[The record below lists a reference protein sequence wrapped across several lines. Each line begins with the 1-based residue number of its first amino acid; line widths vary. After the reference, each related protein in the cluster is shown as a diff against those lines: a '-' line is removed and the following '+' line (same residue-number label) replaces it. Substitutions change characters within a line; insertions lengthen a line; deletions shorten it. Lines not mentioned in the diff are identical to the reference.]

1 MNITVIIWLQ
11 KIAEKIER
19 KHNLSKD
26 EVEQTF
32 INDPYYR
39 FLEKGKI
46 NGENV
51 YAIYGRADSGR
62 YLTVIF
68 IRKFDNQALIIT
80 ARDMDRKERKQYEKQ
95 NNRRD
100 SR

>member
-1 MNITVIIWLQ
+1 MQ
-11 KIAEKIER
+11 KIVEKIER

-26 EVEQTF
+26 EVEHVF
-32 INDPYYR
+32 INDPHYR

-46 NGENV
+46 NSENV
-51 YAIYGRADSGR
+51 YAIYGRVDSGR

-68 IRKFDNQALIIT
+68 IRKFNNRALIIT

-95 NNRRD
+95 KNRRD
-100 SR
+100 S